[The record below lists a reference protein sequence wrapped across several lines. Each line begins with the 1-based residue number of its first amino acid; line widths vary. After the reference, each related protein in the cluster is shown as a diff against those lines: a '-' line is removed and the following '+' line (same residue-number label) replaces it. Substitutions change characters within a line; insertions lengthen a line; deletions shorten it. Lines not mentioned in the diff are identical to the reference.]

1 MAFKFKMQ
9 GVLFCFLLTLFNTG
23 ALALDNK
30 TKSALDHYIMAVMY
44 DDLGET
50 SKAIQEY
57 KKSLRFD
64 SQNALVHFNLAASY
78 IKDNQALEAE
88 KELNQAIKIS
98 PELVEPHAL
107 LALLYSSQQKI
118 DLAAREYEI
127 ALGNASRLEPR
138 NIDIYKDLGAIYLQQ
153 KKFDSAQKTYRLIL
167 DIVPFDPE
175 AHFYLAHSYYGLKN
189 KDTAIRYLKKT
200 LELKPDY
207 AEALNYLGYL
217 YAEEGRNLGKSEA
230 MIRKA
235 LEIDPDNGAYVD
247 SLGWLYFKKG
257 KLKEAKRELEK
268 ASKLLEDPVIYDHL
282 GDVCFKLKDRVSA
295 ELNWQKA
302 LQMDPD
308 LEKVREKLTG
318 INKKQF

>member
-1 MAFKFKMQ
+1 MVFKFKMQ
-9 GVLFCFLLTLFNTG
+9 WVLFCLLLTLFNTR
-23 ALALDNK
+23 ALALDNN

-64 SQNALVHFNLAASY
+64 SQNALAHFNLAVSY
-78 IKDNQALEAE
+78 IKNNQTPEAE
-88 KELNQAIKIS
+88 KELNQAIEIS
-98 PELVEPHAL
+98 PESVEPRAL
-107 LALLYSSQQKI
+107 LALLYSSQQKV
-118 DLAAREYEI
+118 DLAAREYEV
-127 ALGNASRLEPR
+127 ALENATHLEPR
-138 NIDIYKDLGAIYLQQ
+138 NIGIYKDLGAVYLQQ
-153 KKFDSAQKTYRLIL
+153 KKFEAAQKTYQLVL
-167 DIVPFDPE
+167 DITPLDPE
-175 AHFYLAHSYYGLKN
+175 AYFYLAHSYYGLKN
-189 KDTAIRYLKKT
+189 KNAAIRYLKKT

-217 YAEEGRNLGKSEA
+217 YVEEGRNLGKSEA

-268 ASKLLEDPVIYDHL
+268 ANKLMEDPVIYDHL
-282 GDVCFKLKDRVSA
+282 GDVCFKLGDKAGA

-302 LQMDPD
+302 LKMDPG
-308 LEKVREKLTG
+308 LEKVSEKLTG
-318 INKKQF
+318 INKK